1 MFDVNFVDRV
11 WMFWL
16 DGCVLQLVDLV
27 YFDLKLHMMDF
38 SVSVKKNYLR
48 GLSVR

>member
-1 MFDVNFVDRV
+1 MDFVDMV

-16 DGCVLQLVDLV
+16 GGVLLQVVELV

-38 SVSVKKNYLR
+38 SVSVKKNYLKGFVNR
-48 GLSVR
+48 